1 LRYLIA
7 FVVSSISWTMPAIKP
22 THCDR
27 VHDDGMLSLFQR
39 DRPWDDGTY
48 AERRA
53 DVRHGRRNPKKLSK
67 HERHGCCDRKG
78 AQKSENVEN
87 TSRTWSCG
95 EEDGE

>member
-22 THCDR
+22 TRRDR
-27 VHDDGMLSLFQR
+27 VNDDGKLSLFQR
-39 DRPWDDGTY
+39 DRLWDDGTY

-53 DVRHGRRNPKKLSK
+53 DVRHGRKRLSK
-67 HERHGCCDRKG
+67 HERNGCCNREG